1 VIYRYSFCFPTVLA
15 ANVSLL
21 LMYNF
26 DFNFFIPIGL
36 GLILSFW
43 KDYYMIE
50 DFALPR
56 FFINYKLKLILI
68 SNLVFLIVVFA
79 LLQSVSYNKK
89 MFSLKEEL
97 ENKIALNLET
107 FQKEDEEIERKHE
120 IIMKNLQDPKI

>member
-1 VIYRYSFCFPTVLA
+1 
-15 ANVSLL
+15 
-21 LMYNF
+21 
-26 DFNFFIPIGL
+26 
-36 GLILSFW
+36 
-43 KDYYMIE
+43 MIE